1 MSHGHGGGSNGNGH
15 VTILQIL
22 VIVSLI
28 VCAKNSK
35 AEVFAESTTM
45 DGSRIVLH
53 TEPCKPFKNSKEAS
67 IIKDDKIIALGC
79 WKSSKEGFL
88 VIWGDTLQRYSY
100 KGWTLK

>member
-15 VTILQIL
+15 MTILQIL

-28 VCAKNSK
+28 VCAKDSK

-53 TEPCKPFKNSKEAS
+53 TEACKAHKNSSEAS
-67 IIKDDKIIALGC
+67 IIKDNKIIALGC
-79 WKSSKEGFL
+79 WKSTTEGFV

>member
-1 MSHGHGGGSNGNGH
+1 MKYLMCVLMLISSNCN
-15 VTILQIL
+15 
-22 VIVSLI
+22 
-28 VCAKNSK
+28 

-53 TEPCKPFKNSKEAS
+53 TEPCKAHKNSSEAS